1 MAFYNN
7 VIAGSAG
14 AAAAGGDSSSAYKI
28 QRSLRFNSGDSS
40 SLSST
45 ATATTTFSVSFWY
58 KHVSL
63 SRSDIFVTD
72 SGTGF
77 FFYQH
82 SDGSF
87 RLNDN
92 TNNLFVSNGL
102 YNDPT
107 AWYHLLLT
115 NNGTTFTLYVNGVL
129 DKAQTASA
137 ALSAG
142 NIFIGRDRTNTSNA
156 NYGDFYIAEFNF
168 IEGSVISTTDVGQFD
183 SNGVWLPKQ
192 YTGGYTVSAPTQT
205 TLSQT
210 GWNPSTTASGNHT
223 YIWDGNTSTKA
234 WGYAGNSIG
243 TVTFNP
249 PLTNVTKIELYTQ
262 DYTHYLNGNTITT
275 TETVN
280 GGWHTYYD
288 DSSNPITLTSVGNAY
303 NSTQTVDLYAI
314 RINDS
319 IIDSQT
325 WTPPSGVGVQ
335 APAQQSFYLAFSDN
349 SSNAALERIA
359 AATAILGRLITFK
372 QQLALKLQL
381 RVLMLL
387 LGQVT
392 ADH

>member
-1 MAFYNN
+1 M
-7 VIAGSAG
+7 
-14 AAAAGGDSSSAYKI
+14 
-28 QRSLRFNSGDSS
+28 
-40 SLSST
+40 
-45 ATATTTFSVSFWY
+45 
-58 KHVSL
+58 
-63 SRSDIFVTD
+63 
-72 SGTGF
+72 
-77 FFYQH
+77 
-82 SDGSF
+82 
-87 RLNDN
+87 
-92 TNNLFVSNGL
+92 
-102 YNDPT
+102 
-107 AWYHLLLT
+107 
-115 NNGTTFTLYVNGVL
+115 
-129 DKAQTASA
+129 
-137 ALSAG
+137 
-142 NIFIGRDRTNTSNA
+142 TNTSNA

-183 SNGVWLPKQ
+183 SNGVWSPKQ

-288 DSSNPITLTSVGNAY
+288 DSSNPIILTSVGNAY

-349 SSNAALERIA
+349 SSNAALGTDSSGNSNTWTVNNLQ
-359 AATAILGRLITFK
+359 ATAGLETAAQGFD
-372 QQLALKLQL
+372 
-381 RVLMLL
+381 V
-387 LGQVT
+387 VT
-392 ADH
+392 WTGNGGSLVIGGTVWSDHTSGTQISSSYSKDRAFMVT